1 MAVLEKRQGLTMK
14 ELKAVYTSYTSVMA
28 LVVLIAG
35 VCYCDTFTNTQTKET
50 LHGYTV
56 GQPENG
62 QINVNTQE
70 KGILKLNPNEWKIAR
85 DKLGRTNKVLVLP
98 VENPIMFEIETI
110 AFEQAL
116 AAEANGGPLLILV
129 EIDTPGGRVDLA
141 QRMCT
146 AITNTNCDIIAFVKG
161 GPNGGAISAGA
172 AVALACDKI
181 YMANNTVIGAAT
193 LVNITKAG
201 AKDQGK
207 DKSYKD
213 VIDEKHSSVWR
224 AYLASLAQ
232 HNDKPGL
239 LARAMV
245 DSSIDIIE
253 VNQAG
258 KREFIE
264 PVNKKPEQQVIRTW
278 NKSGSLV
285 TLTAEEAVGCTIADG
300 LVSSREELLQK
311 LQAGDANI
319 VIDKR
324 IANARK
330 EIQFALRKRDELLK
344 DFDLKVKQTNYP
356 QTAQK
361 FLGILRGAKEDF
373 ETLKTMAQKY
383 PDLHMDIQSI
393 ESELNTINA
402 TYENVLRESRSKK

>member
-1 MAVLEKRQGLTMK
+1 MK
-14 ELKAVYTSYTSVMA
+14 ELKAVYTSIVA

-35 VCYCDTFTNTQTKET
+35 ICYCDTFTNLATKEA
-50 LHGYTV
+50 LHGYAI

-62 QINVNTQE
+62 QISVYTQE
-70 KGILKLNPNEWKIAR
+70 KGILKLNPNEWEIAR
-85 DKLGRTNKVLVLP
+85 DKSGRTNKVSILP
-98 VENPIMFEIETI
+98 VDNPIMFEIETT

-141 QRMCT
+141 QRMCA
-146 AITNTNCDIIAFVKG
+146 AITRTTNCDIIAFIKG
-161 GPNGGAISAGA
+161 GQNSGAISAGA

-193 LVNITKAG
+193 LVNMSKPSAQE
-201 AKDQGK
+201 QGK

-245 DSSIDIIE
+245 DSSIEIIE

-258 KREFIE
+258 KRIFIE
-264 PVNKKPEQQVIRTW
+264 PVNKKPEQQVVRTW

-300 LVSSREELLQK
+300 LVSSRQELLQK
-311 LQAGDANI
+311 LQAGDANVI
-319 VIDKR
+319 IDKK
-324 IANARK
+324 ITNARK
-330 EIQFALRKRDELLK
+330 EVQFAMRRRDEILK
-344 DFDLKVKQTNYP
+344 AFDLKVKQTKYP
-356 QTAQK
+356 QTAPK
-361 FLGILRGAKEDF
+361 FLGILRGARDDF
-373 ETLKTMAQKY
+373 ETLKALAQKY
-383 PDLHMDIQSI
+383 PDLHLDIAAI
-393 ESELNTINA
+393 EAELNSINA
-402 TYENVLRESRSKK
+402 SYENVLRETRSRK